1 MKTLVV
7 GYSLTGNNRL
17 LAEYISGEEQADL
30 EMITAQRKM
39 SMFSIALD
47 ALFNRSPQIGEVQ
60 KNPADYDTVILAAPI
75 WMGKIASPLRRY
87 VKRYRAE
94 IKKYGFISV
103 SGGALGKNEK
113 VPEKLQKLMKKQAV
127 TVKQLYINDIL
138 PESEKADRSKTSEY
152 AVMQADL
159 EGGFKSDID
168 EFILKMKE
176 TGG

>member
-1 MKTLVV
+1 
-7 GYSLTGNNRL
+7 
-17 LAEYISGEEQADL
+17 
-30 EMITAQRKM
+30 
-39 SMFSIALD
+39 
-47 ALFNRSPQIGEVQ
+47 
-60 KNPADYDTVILAAPI
+60 
-75 WMGKIASPLRRY
+75 
-87 VKRYRAE
+87 
-94 IKKYGFISV
+94 
-103 SGGALGKNEK
+103 
-113 VPEKLQKLMKKQAV
+113 MKKQAV